1 MAGRQEIPRR
11 RYYTRDPVL
20 SSVTLATVSWL
31 VVVWIGFAAP
41 SGWTADVVGV
51 TVILTVAYVVA
62 MWRMVRWGVHVDD
75 EGVCVVNF
83 FSTVRHIP
91 WGEIREFRLGREA
104 FVGIAAALE
113 RKDGTVMWCSA
124 IQHRWLSSIER
135 AQRQAAGRAV
145 AALNSELRERRC
157 D

>member
-11 RYYTRDPVL
+11 RYYTRDPVWGSIIL
-20 SSVTLATVSWL
+20 TILTWLAVALMALTAPGGWTVEGIVFL
-31 VVVWIGFAAP
+31 VVV
-41 SGWTADVVGV
+41 TAG
-51 TVILTVAYVVA
+51 LAGA
-62 MWRMVRWGVHVDD
+62 LWRMTRWGIHVND

-83 FSTVRHIP
+83 FSTVRTIP
-91 WGEIREFRLGREA
+91 WEEIREFRLGREA

-113 RKDGTVMWCSA
+113 RKDGTVVWCSA

-135 AQRQAAGRAV
+135 AQRKAAGRAV
-145 AALNSELRERRC
+145 AALNSEMRERRC